1 MTKQV
6 IIFFSLLCGLMSLLV
21 ESSESSEM
29 TDKLFESTK
38 YTEAHAVLGMVIHV
52 EPRIVPDIK
61 LLDKD
66 ENELNLSTFYGKK
79 LLALHFW
86 ATWCAPCLTELP
98 TMSMLKS
105 KIESDKF
112 TIIPISVDRG
122 SPEKIKS
129 FYTKANIDHLE
140 IFLDQ
145 QMVAARSLR
154 INGIPATILIDKD
167 GFEIARV
174 IGDRNWS
181 DPNVIKLIQ
190 GLVE

>member
-6 IIFFSLLCGLMSLLV
+6 IIIFSLLCGLMSLLV

-29 TDKLFESTK
+29 TDKLFKSTK

-122 SPEKIKS
+122 NPEKIKS
-129 FYTKANIDHLE
+129 FYNKANIDHLE

-145 QMVAARSLR
+145 QMIAARSLR

-167 GFEIARV
+167 GFEVARV

-181 DPNVIKLIQ
+181 DPNVVKLIQ